1 MWSGG
6 VMNKVKKLERN
17 RYSILTDNMDQCY
30 LCGKRKQHL
39 HEIFFGRNRQLSMK
53 YGCVVPLCFSC
64 HEKVHNNYSVDLKL
78 KQECQKR
85 YMDYYEVDEEA
96 FIKTFRN
103 NYLRK

>member
-1 MWSGG
+1 
-6 VMNKVKKLERN
+6 MNKVKKLERN
-17 RYSILTDNMDQCY
+17 RYSILTNNLEVCF

-64 HEKVHNNYSVDLKL
+64 HEKVHNDYATDLKL
-78 KQECQKR
+78 KQLCQKQ
-85 YMDYYEVDEEA
+85 YMKHYEVDEES
-96 FIKTFRN
+96 FVKTFRV